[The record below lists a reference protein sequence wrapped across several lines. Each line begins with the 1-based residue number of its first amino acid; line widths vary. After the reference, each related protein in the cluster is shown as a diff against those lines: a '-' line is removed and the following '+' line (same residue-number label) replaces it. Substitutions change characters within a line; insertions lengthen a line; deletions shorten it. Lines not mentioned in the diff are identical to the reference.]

1 MRRDGIT
8 QLPRRPRT
16 STRAN
21 PAGLTN
27 RQLDVAKLVARGLTN
42 AEIATRLY
50 ISVKTAD
57 HHVSAILTKLDLPTR
72 RAVALRAD
80 ELGLV

>member
-1 MRRDGIT
+1 M
-8 QLPRRPRT
+8 
-16 STRAN
+16 
-21 PAGLTN
+21 
-27 RQLDVAKLVARGLTN
+27 
-42 AEIATRLY
+42 ATRLY